1 MAKRTSIE
9 GQLSLF
15 PEDWGP
21 GGGADLPLQP
31 AAAVSNW
38 PAWPG
43 GIWVG
48 TSSWSFPGWAG
59 IVYDRK
65 YSDSKLA
72 QTGLRA
78 YSRHPLLCA
87 VGIDRSFYAPVGLAD
102 YRKYAE
108 QVPDD
113 FRFLV
118 KAPERLTT
126 ARFSRHARYGA
137 LAGEPNPEFLSLDLA
152 LQEWIEPARQGLGRK
167 LGCLL
172 LQFPPTSAHVV
183 GGPSGFAVA
192 LHRLLEQLPEGLPLA
207 VEIRNRE
214 LFGQAYLQV
223 LERLGVSHSLV
234 VHPSMPPIA
243 QQFAAV
249 GAQPL
254 TVIRWMLGLSDYEQA
269 VRRYQPFDRLVDED
283 LSSRSAIIEIW
294 RRALEQKSQIVTVVN
309 NKAEGCSPK
318 SIERLAEQFWDP
330 DVPF

>member
-1 MAKRTSIE
+1 M
-9 GQLSLF
+9 SLF
-15 PEDWGP
+15 PELE
-21 GGGADLPLQP
+21 LPSEPQ
-31 AAAVSNW
+31 AAEASWPQW
-38 PAWPG
+38 PAG
-43 GIWVG
+43 MWVG

-65 YSDSKLA
+65 YSDYKLA
-72 QTGLRA
+72 KSGLRA
-78 YSRHPLLCA
+78 YSQHPLLRA
-87 VGIDRSFYAPVGLAD
+87 VGVDRGFYAPIPMQEHRA
-102 YRKYAE
+102 YAE
-108 QVPDD
+108 QVPED

-126 ARFSRHARYGA
+126 ARFSRHARYGS
-137 LAGEPNPEFLSLDLA
+137 LAGEVNPEFLSLELA
-152 LQEWIEPARQGLGRK
+152 VEEWIQPAVEGLGRK

-172 LQFPPTSAHVV
+172 LQFPPTSPHVV
-183 GGPSGFAVA
+183 GGPSGFAMS
-192 LHRLLEQLPEGLPLA
+192 LHRLIEQLPPGLPLA

-254 TVIRWMLGLSDYEQA
+254 TVIRWMLGMADYESA
-269 VRRYQPFDRLVDED
+269 VRRYEPFSRLVDED

-294 RRALEQKSQIVTVVN
+294 RRSLEQKSQIVTVVN
-309 NKAEGCSPK
+309 NKAEGCSPL
-318 SIERLAEQFWDP
+318 SIERLAREFWEA
-330 DVPF
+330 